1 MIIVAFLGNLKKS
14 KGFIRGLIIFFASL
28 LTFGG
33 PTYMMLILNEVE
45 LPRLL
50 ILAAGLITLVAGL
63 ALFTITLKEENT
75 SG

>member
-1 MIIVAFLGNLKKS
+1 MAFLGNLKKS
-14 KGFIRGLIIFFASL
+14 KGFMRGLIIFFAAL

-33 PTYMMLILNEVE
+33 PTYLMFILNEVE

-50 ILAAGLITLVAGL
+50 ILAAGIVSLVAGL
-63 ALFTITLKEENT
+63 ALFTYILKDEDK

>member
-1 MIIVAFLGNLKKS
+1 MAFLENLKKS
-14 KGFIRGLIIFFASL
+14 KGFMRGLIIFFAAL

-50 ILAAGLITLVAGL
+50 ILATGLISLVAGL
-63 ALFTITLKEENT
+63 ILFTYILKEEKQ
-75 SG
+75 SD

>member
-1 MIIVAFLGNLKKS
+1 MIVALLGNLKKS
-14 KGFIRGLIIFFASL
+14 KGFMRGLIIFFAAL

-33 PTYMMLILNEVE
+33 PTYMLLILSEVE

-50 ILAAGLITLVAGL
+50 ILAAGLISLVAGL
-63 ALFTITLKEENT
+63 ALFTITLKEVNT

>member
-1 MIIVAFLGNLKKS
+1 MAFLEKMKKS
-14 KGFIRGLIIFFASL
+14 QGFMQGLIILFAAL

-33 PTYMMLILNEVE
+33 PTYMMLILNEVG

-50 ILAAGLITLVAGL
+50 ILAAGLVSLVAGL
-63 ALFTITLKEENT
+63 VLFTYLLNEKQQ